1 MSITD
6 FMNEFNISNEDSIGF
21 VISNKFIKK
30 NSIDEDEIITKLEK
44 YDIPVLKHIKKSM
57 RKDSQDLYEKIMKR
71 RDAYI
76 DRERRIHEIKKEQN
90 ILNGLHDNSSESE
103 WIDYTDDQDDT
114 KNLVCGMNV
123 TSNGIDKI
131 NLIIKNKKQKIEI
144 EENKKQRQYYND
156 IAVNILM
163 VGAQIFMLAKILF

>member
-57 RKDSQDLYEKIMKR
+57 RKDSQDLYEKIRKR

-76 DRERRIHEIKKEQN
+76 DRERRIHEIKKEQIN
-90 ILNGLHDNSSESE
+90 YELQNTPIITN
-103 WIDYTDDQDDT
+103 DT
-114 KNLVCGMNV
+114 TKDLAINNL
-123 TSNGIDKI
+123 
-131 NLIIKNKKQKIEI
+131 LE
-144 EENKKQRQYYND
+144 
-156 IAVNILM
+156 
-163 VGAQIFMLAKILF
+163 